1 MRRLNITPAEMES
14 VCGRMV
20 ACRAAEHLG
29 LNINQFYY
37 IAKKLSLKTAFVKP
51 NQFYYIAK
59 KLSLKTAF
67 VKQDGAKTKTKKM
80 QALISSGYTQRNV
93 AKILGRS
100 EESVKSRLSRLR
112 KK

>member
-20 ACRAAEHLG
+20 ACRAAEYLG

-51 NQFYYIAK
+51 RWSEDEDKI
-59 KLSLKTAF
+59 
-67 VKQDGAKTKTKKM
+67 M
-80 QALISSGYTQRNV
+80 QTLISSGYTQRNV

>member
-37 IAKKLSLKTAFVKP
+37 IAKKLSLKTAFV
-51 NQFYYIAK
+51 NAK
-59 KLSLKTAF
+59 MERRRRQKDA
-67 VKQDGAKTKTKKM
+67 GAYLIRLYTKKC
-80 QALISSGYTQRNV
+80 SKNSR
-93 AKILGRS
+93 AK
-100 EESVKSRLSRLR
+100 
-112 KK
+112 